1 MLDMVNVGLR
11 TLMCIGFIFFVVRPM
26 LMGMFRRETDRI
38 GIEQAAQFAV
48 MSAFKSQFDKLFNAP
63 PPTTITLEPEVEPEP
78 LLAAPPLL
86 LITDQPAVT
95 KPNPFM
101 RPRPPRQVAAESEDD
116 LIDVDSV
123 EDEDANG
130 MDAMKQRRKDQKK
143 KSKPTIPAELLND
156 ANSFDDKLMVA
167 RYVVEHEKAR
177 VASVI
182 KSMIK
187 IV

>member
-1 MLDMVNVGLR
+1 MLDMINVGLR

-48 MSAFKSQFDKLFNAP
+48 MSAFKSQFDKVLNAP
-63 PPTTITLEPEVEPEP
+63 APTTITLQPEVTEEPLQETPP
-78 LLAAPPLL
+78 LLALEPLPP
-86 LITDQPAVT
+86 

-101 RPRPPRQVAAESEDD
+101 RPRVAREVVV
-116 LIDVDSV
+116 DVDSTSV
-123 EDEDANG
+123 DAQSAEETEEDG
-130 MDAMKQRRKDQKK
+130 MDAMKQRMKDQKK

-167 RYVVEHEKAR
+167 RYVVEHEKSR

-182 KSMIK
+182 KSMIQ
-187 IV
+187 I

>member
-1 MLDMVNVGLR
+1 MLDMINVGLR

-48 MSAFKSQFDKLFNAP
+48 MSAFKSQFDKILNAP
-63 PPTTITLEPEVEPEP
+63 PPTTITLEPEVQPEP
-78 LLAAPPLL
+78 LEEPTL
-86 LITDQPAVT
+86 LIATEPLPH

-101 RPRPPRQVAAESEDD
+101 RVRPPRKPAVEESET
-116 LIDVDSV
+116 IDVDSA
-123 EDEDANG
+123 ENEEENEL
-130 MDAMKQRRKDQKK
+130 DAMKQRMKDQKK
-143 KSKPTIPAELLND
+143 KDKPKIPAELLND

-182 KSMIK
+182 KSMIQ
-187 IV
+187 IS

>member
-1 MLDMVNVGLR
+1 MLDMINVGLR

-26 LMGMFRRETDRI
+26 LMGMFRRETDRL

-48 MSAFKSQFDKLFNAP
+48 MSAFKSQFDKILNAP
-63 PPTTITLEPEVEPEP
+63 PPTTITLEPEVQPEP
-78 LLAAPPLL
+78 LEELPLL
-86 LITDQPAVT
+86 IATEPLTP

-101 RPRPPRQVAAESEDD
+101 RVRPPRKVEVDESETVDVDSAESEEENE
-116 LIDVDSV
+116 L
-123 EDEDANG
+123 
-130 MDAMKQRRKDQKK
+130 DAMKQRMKDQKK
-143 KSKPTIPAELLND
+143 KDKPKIPAELLND

-182 KSMIK
+182 KSMIQ
-187 IV
+187 IS

>member
-26 LMGMFRRETDRI
+26 LMGMFRRETDRL

-48 MSAFKSQFDKLFNAP
+48 MAAFKSQFDKLLNAP
-63 PPTTITLEPEVEPEP
+63 PPTTITLEPEVVQEELTPPPQLSVEEP
-78 LLAAPPLL
+78 AAP
-86 LITDQPAVT
+86 

-101 RPRPPRQVAAESEDD
+101 RSRPPRKAVVEEDVID
-116 LIDVDSV
+116 LDSL
-123 EDEDANG
+123 EDLEENE
-130 MDAMKQRRKDQKK
+130 MDAMKQRMKDQKK
-143 KSKPTIPAELLND
+143 KAKPTIPAELLND

-182 KSMIK
+182 KSMIQ
-187 IV
+187 IG

>member
-48 MSAFKSQFDKLFNAP
+48 MSAFKNQFDKLLNAP
-63 PPTTITLEPEVEPEP
+63 PPTTITVEPEVQLEP
-78 LLAAPPLL
+78 LDEEPPLAL
-86 LITDQPAVT
+86 AEPLPP

-101 RPRPPRQVAAESEDD
+101 RVRPPRPVVVDEDDGIDLDALENVEESE
-116 LIDVDSV
+116 
-123 EDEDANG
+123 
-130 MDAMKQRRKDQKK
+130 MDAMKQRMKDQKK

-156 ANSFDDKLMVA
+156 ANSFDDKLMIA
-167 RYVVEHEKAR
+167 RYVVEHEKSR

-182 KSMIK
+182 KSMIQ
-187 IV
+187 IS

>member
-48 MSAFKSQFDKLFNAP
+48 MSAFKSQFDKLLNAP
-63 PPTTITLEPEVEPEP
+63 PPTTITLEPEVVPEP
-78 LLAAPPLL
+78 IEDPSLL
-86 LITDQPAVT
+86 LTSSEPPPPI
-95 KPNPFM
+95 PNPFM
-101 RPRPPRQVAAESEDD
+101 RVRPPRKAVVEEEIIDLESLENVEESE
-116 LIDVDSV
+116 L
-123 EDEDANG
+123 
-130 MDAMKQRRKDQKK
+130 DAMKQRMKDQKK
-143 KSKPTIPAELLND
+143 KAKPTIPAELLND

-182 KSMIK
+182 KSMIQIK
-187 IV
+187 